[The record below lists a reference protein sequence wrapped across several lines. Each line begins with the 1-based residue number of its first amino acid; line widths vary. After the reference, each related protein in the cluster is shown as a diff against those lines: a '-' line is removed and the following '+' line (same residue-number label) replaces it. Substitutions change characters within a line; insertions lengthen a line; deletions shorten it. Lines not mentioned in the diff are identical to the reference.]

1 MTKRIRFLFFVLF
14 GCSISLSAQ
23 ESADIGAASMDAN
36 FCLTLNAE
44 EPLHEFY
51 VADISAFG
59 FDTEIDAKKTFG
71 MKSNNLITY
80 SVDYANNQVIAR
92 LHLDRTGEPKSLEWW
107 NEYLHSVCELY

>member
-1 MTKRIRFLFFVLF
+1 MTKRFRFLFLVLF

-23 ESADIGAASMDAN
+23 ESAGIGSASMDAN

-51 VADISAFG
+51 VVDISAFG
-59 FDTEIDAKKTFG
+59 FATETDAKKTFG

-80 SVDYANNQVIAR
+80 NVDFANNLVIAH

-107 NEYLHSVCELY
+107 SEYLLSVCELY